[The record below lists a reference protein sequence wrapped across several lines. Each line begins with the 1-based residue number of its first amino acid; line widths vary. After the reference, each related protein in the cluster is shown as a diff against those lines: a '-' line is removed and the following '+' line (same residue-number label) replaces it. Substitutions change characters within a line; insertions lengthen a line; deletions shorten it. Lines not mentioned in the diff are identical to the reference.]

1 MVQLSSSK
9 ETNHERIVHSIQK
22 LARYRACSACDGRCR
37 VHSRRLRRH
46 GLSTV
51 YKGCWLRLA
60 YIIYRLG
67 KYWDAK
73 GKINELTA
81 LAEEE

>member
-1 MVQLSSSK
+1 MK
-9 ETNHERIVHSIQK
+9 ELFTPFRNWRVIV
-22 LARYRACSACDGRCR
+22 LAVLVMFAAVFILGDCDDMGY
-37 VHSRRLRRH
+37 L
-46 GLSTV
+46 LFT
-51 YKGCWLRLA
+51 KGVGFGLA

>member
-1 MVQLSSSK
+1 MKELFTPFRNWRVIVLAVLVMVAAVFILGD
-9 ETNHERIVHSIQK
+9 
-22 LARYRACSACDGRCR
+22 CDDMGY
-37 VHSRRLRRH
+37 L
-46 GLSTV
+46 LFT
-51 YKGCWLRLA
+51 KGVGFGLA

-73 GKINELTA
+73 GKINELME

>member
-1 MVQLSSSK
+1 MKELFTPFINWRVIVLAVLVMVAAVFILV
-9 ETNHERIVHSIQK
+9 E
-22 LARYRACSACDGRCR
+22 CDDMGNLLFAK
-37 VHSRRLRRH
+37 VV
-46 GLSTV
+46 GF
-51 YKGCWLRLA
+51 GLA

-73 GKINELTA
+73 GKINELTE

>member
-1 MVQLSSSK
+1 MK
-9 ETNHERIVHSIQK
+9 ELFTPFRNWRVIV
-22 LARYRACSACDGRCR
+22 LAVLVMFAAVFILGECDDMGY
-37 VHSRRLRRH
+37 L
-46 GLSTV
+46 LFT
-51 YKGCWLRLA
+51 KGVGFGLA

>member
-1 MVQLSSSK
+1 MDK
-9 ETNHERIVHSIQK
+9 YFKI
-22 LARYRACSACDGRCR
+22 YRNWR
-37 VHSRRLRRH
+37 VHVLTLLCMVAALFIL
-46 GLSTV
+46 GDCDDMGYLLFT
-51 YKGCWLRLA
+51 KGVGFGLA

-73 GKINELTA
+73 GKLNLTA

>member
-1 MVQLSSSK
+1 MDKYFKIYRNWRV
-9 ETNHERIVHSIQK
+9 IV
-22 LARYRACSACDGRCR
+22 LAVLVMFAALFILGDCDDMGY
-37 VHSRRLRRH
+37 L
-46 GLSTV
+46 LFT
-51 YKGCWLRLA
+51 KGVGFGLA

-81 LAEEE
+81 LVEEE

>member
-1 MVQLSSSK
+1 MK
-9 ETNHERIVHSIQK
+9 ELFTPFKNWRVIV
-22 LARYRACSACDGRCR
+22 LAVLVMFAALFILGDCDDMGY
-37 VHSRRLRRH
+37 L
-46 GLSTV
+46 LFT
-51 YKGCWLRLA
+51 KGVGFGLA

>member
-1 MVQLSSSK
+1 MKELFTPFINWRVIVLAVLVMVAAVFILG
-9 ETNHERIVHSIQK
+9 E
-22 LARYRACSACDGRCR
+22 CDDMGYLMFTKFIGF
-37 VHSRRLRRH
+37 S
-46 GLSTV
+46 
-51 YKGCWLRLA
+51 LA

-67 KYWDAK
+67 KYWDAR

>member
-1 MVQLSSSK
+1 MK
-9 ETNHERIVHSIQK
+9 ELFTPFKNWRVIV
-22 LARYRACSACDGRCR
+22 LAVLVMFAALFILGDCEDMGY
-37 VHSRRLRRH
+37 L
-46 GLSTV
+46 LLT
-51 YKGCWLRLA
+51 KGIGFGVA

-67 KYWDAK
+67 KYWNAK

>member
-1 MVQLSSSK
+1 MDK
-9 ETNHERIVHSIQK
+9 YFKI
-22 LARYRACSACDGRCR
+22 YRNWR
-37 VHSRRLRRH
+37 VHVLTLLCMVAALFILGDCDDMGYLLFTKGV
-46 GLSTV
+46 GL
-51 YKGCWLRLA
+51 GIA

>member
-1 MVQLSSSK
+1 MKELFTPFRNWRVIVLAVLVMVAAVFILG
-9 ETNHERIVHSIQK
+9 E
-22 LARYRACSACDGRCR
+22 CDDMGYLMFTKFIGF
-37 VHSRRLRRH
+37 S
-46 GLSTV
+46 
-51 YKGCWLRLA
+51 LA

>member
-1 MVQLSSSK
+1 MK
-9 ETNHERIVHSIQK
+9 ELFTPFRNWRVIV
-22 LARYRACSACDGRCR
+22 LAVLVMFAAVFIFGDCDEMGY
-37 VHSRRLRRH
+37 L
-46 GLSTV
+46 LFT
-51 YKGCWLRLA
+51 KGVGFGLA
-60 YIIYRLG
+60 YIIYRLD

>member
-1 MVQLSSSK
+1 MDKYFKIYL
-9 ETNHERIVHSIQK
+9 NW
-22 LARYRACSACDGRCR
+22 R
-37 VHSRRLRRH
+37 VHVLTLLCMVAALFILGDCDDMGH
-46 GLSTV
+46 LLFT
-51 YKGCWLRLA
+51 KGVGFGLA

-81 LAEEE
+81 LAEE

>member
-1 MVQLSSSK
+1 MK
-9 ETNHERIVHSIQK
+9 ELFTPFRNWRVIVIAV
-22 LARYRACSACDGRCR
+22 LVMFAAVFILGDCDDMGY
-37 VHSRRLRRH
+37 L
-46 GLSTV
+46 LFT
-51 YKGCWLRLA
+51 KGVGFGLA

>member
-1 MVQLSSSK
+1 MKELFTPFRNWRVIVLAVLVMVPAVFILGD
-9 ETNHERIVHSIQK
+9 
-22 LARYRACSACDGRCR
+22 CDDMGY
-37 VHSRRLRRH
+37 L
-46 GLSTV
+46 LLT
-51 YKGCWLRLA
+51 KGIGFGLA

>member
-1 MVQLSSSK
+1 MK
-9 ETNHERIVHSIQK
+9 ELFTQFRNWRVIV
-22 LARYRACSACDGRCR
+22 LAVLVMFAAVFILGDCDDMGY
-37 VHSRRLRRH
+37 L
-46 GLSTV
+46 LFT
-51 YKGCWLRLA
+51 KGVGFGLA

-81 LAEEE
+81 LAEEEYS

>member
-1 MVQLSSSK
+1 MKKYPNIYRNWRV
-9 ETNHERIVHSIQK
+9 IVLFLLCTVAALFI
-22 LARYRACSACDGRCR
+22 LGDCDDMGYLLFTK
-37 VHSRRLRRH
+37 VI
-46 GLSTV
+46 GF
-51 YKGCWLRLA
+51 GLA

-81 LAEEE
+81 LAEKE

>member
-1 MVQLSSSK
+1 MKKYLNIYRNWRVIVLFLLCMVAALF
-9 ETNHERIVHSIQK
+9 I
-22 LARYRACSACDGRCR
+22 LGDCDDMGY
-37 VHSRRLRRH
+37 L
-46 GLSTV
+46 LFI
-51 YKGCWLRLA
+51 KGVGFGLA

-81 LAEEE
+81 LAEK

>member
-1 MVQLSSSK
+1 MDKYFKIYRNWRVIVLAVLVMVAAVFILGD
-9 ETNHERIVHSIQK
+9 
-22 LARYRACSACDGRCR
+22 CDDMGY
-37 VHSRRLRRH
+37 L
-46 GLSTV
+46 LFT
-51 YKGCWLRLA
+51 KGVGFGLA

-81 LAEEE
+81 LAEEEKP

>member
-1 MVQLSSSK
+1 MKELFTPFRNWRVIVLAVLVMVAAVLLLC
-9 ETNHERIVHSIQK
+9 E
-22 LARYRACSACDGRCR
+22 CDDMGN
-37 VHSRRLRRH
+37 LIFA
-46 GLSTV
+46 
-51 YKGCWLRLA
+51 KGVCFVLA

>member
-1 MVQLSSSK
+1 MKELFTPFRNWRVIVLAVLVMVAAVFILGD
-9 ETNHERIVHSIQK
+9 
-22 LARYRACSACDGRCR
+22 CDDMGY
-37 VHSRRLRRH
+37 L
-46 GLSTV
+46 LFI
-51 YKGCWLRLA
+51 KGVGFGLA

>member
-1 MVQLSSSK
+1 MK
-9 ETNHERIVHSIQK
+9 ELFTPFRNWRVIV
-22 LARYRACSACDGRCR
+22 LAVLVMFAAVFILGDCDDMGY
-37 VHSRRLRRH
+37 L
-46 GLSTV
+46 LFT
-51 YKGCWLRLA
+51 KGVGFGLA

-67 KYWDAK
+67 KYWDAN

>member
-1 MVQLSSSK
+1 MKELLTPFRNWRVIVLTLLGMVAAVLILSEESEDAS
-9 ETNHERIVHSIQK
+9 
-22 LARYRACSACDGRCR
+22 L
-37 VHSRRLRRH
+37 
-46 GLSTV
+46 LSFFIA
-51 YKGCWLRLA
+51 KAIGFALA
-60 YIIYRLG
+60 YITYRLG

>member
-1 MVQLSSSK
+1 MDK
-9 ETNHERIVHSIQK
+9 YFNI
-22 LARYRACSACDGRCR
+22 YRNWR
-37 VHSRRLRRH
+37 VHVLTLLCMVAALFILGDCDDMGYLLFTKGVGF
-46 GLSTV
+46 GLV
-51 YKGCWLRLA
+51 

-81 LAEEE
+81 LTEE

>member
-1 MVQLSSSK
+1 MKELFTPFRNWRVIVLAVLVMVAAVFILG
-9 ETNHERIVHSIQK
+9 E
-22 LARYRACSACDGRCR
+22 CDDMGYLLFTKG
-37 VHSRRLRRH
+37 V
-46 GLSTV
+46 GL
-51 YKGCWLRLA
+51 GIA